1 MDRAGWGCEEGQAN
15 ELLLCLS
22 KTGSVWLQS
31 QLDIK
36 GPSQKNVCRDISP
49 SVGKKISTKMLTSS
63 FISKECEVR
72 AQDAPEMV
80 TAFSASLKQQINPI
94 HSVKRMVSL
103 VKQISVK
110 STARLS

>member
-1 MDRAGWGCEEGQAN
+1 
-15 ELLLCLS
+15 
-22 KTGSVWLQS
+22 
-31 QLDIK
+31 
-36 GPSQKNVCRDISP
+36 
-49 SVGKKISTKMLTSS
+49 MLTSS